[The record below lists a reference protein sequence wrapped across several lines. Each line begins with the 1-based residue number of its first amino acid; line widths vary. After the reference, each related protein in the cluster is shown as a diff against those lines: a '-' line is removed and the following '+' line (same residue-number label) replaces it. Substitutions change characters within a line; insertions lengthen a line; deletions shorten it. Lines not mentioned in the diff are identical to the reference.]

1 VIAASVSL
9 LHDAAAHRPV
19 SQLLTGVTMEV
30 FPPVMKS
37 ETRGEGLRHVTTS
50 GLAAML
56 ARVLMQPDERVC
68 LSWWMSI
75 HTERMNGTG
84 NHAEVRTRNAKD
96 AITD

>member
-1 VIAASVSL
+1 
-9 LHDAAAHRPV
+9 
-19 SQLLTGVTMEV
+19 MEV

-37 ETRGEGLRHVTTS
+37 ETRGEGLRHVATS

-68 LSWWMSI
+68 
-75 HTERMNGTG
+75 
-84 NHAEVRTRNAKD
+84 AEVRTRNAKD